1 MVNAILARHPGAMSE
16 RAAPAIPSSDHR
28 AYSRIGLVAIGMV
41 LALLGGFGAKAP
53 LDSAAIAPGRVATES
68 STKPI
73 QHLEG
78 GIVHEILVKESDV
91 VKEGQVLFR
100 LEPTQ
105 ARANSGIVGKQI
117 DADLALE
124 ARLIAERDLTD
135 TLTFPKTLLA
145 RRAFPDTAA
154 AIDDQERRFKE
165 RRATIDNDTK
175 ILRSRLEQITKEVG
189 GLERQRTALRDQIE
203 NIASDIENF
212 TVLLKQGLY
221 TKSKLNALK
230 REQLRLEGQLGSV
243 EGEIAR
249 NKEIVEETN
258 FQIRQAEQKYVNEAA
273 KELPEVRAR
282 LTQGQERL
290 SVAQDVMSRVEVKA
304 PQDGIVQGIKVHAP
318 GAVVRPGDSLA
329 ELVPTGD
336 KLVMA
341 ARVSPLDIDTVAP
354 KQKAEIRFPAFSTR
368 RIPTILGRVETVA
381 ADAMLDEYTKEPYY
395 LARVL
400 VDSSTLP
407 ADVRERLIPGMP
419 ADVLITTGERTLLQY
434 LVGPLSDLFAKSM
447 REQ

>member
-1 MVNAILARHPGAMSE
+1 MANPILTRNPGAI
-16 RAAPAIPSSDHR
+16 IPSSDHR
-28 AYSRIGLVAIGMV
+28 AYAHIGLVAIGIV
-41 LALLGGFGAKAP
+41 FAFFGGFGAKAP
-53 LDSAAIAPGRVATES
+53 LDSAAIAPGQVATES

-78 GIVHEILVKESDV
+78 GIVREILVKEADAV
-91 VKEGQVLFR
+91 RVGQVLFR

-105 ARANSGIVGKQI
+105 ARANSDIVKKQI

-124 ARLIAERDLTD
+124 ARLIAERDLAD
-135 TLTFPKTLLA
+135 TVTLPKALLA
-145 RRAFPDTAA
+145 RRSFPDTAA

-165 RRATIDNDTK
+165 RKTTLDNDTK
-175 ILRSRLEQITKEVG
+175 ILKSRLDQTSQELG
-189 GLERQRTALRDQIE
+189 GLERQRAALRDQID
-203 NIASDIENF
+203 NIASDIESF
-212 TVLLKQGLY
+212 TVLLKKGLY

-230 REQLRLEGQLGSV
+230 REQSRLEGQLGAV
-243 EGEIAR
+243 EGEMAR
-249 NKEIVEETN
+249 NEKIVEEAN
-258 FQIRQAEQKYVNEAA
+258 FQIRQAEQKFVDDAA

-282 LTQGQERL
+282 LTQAQERL
-290 SVAQDVMSRVEVKA
+290 SVAEDVMSRIEVKA
-304 PQDGIVQGIKVHAP
+304 PQNGIVQGIKVHAA

-341 ARVSPLDIDTVAP
+341 ARVSPLDIDNVAP

-368 RIPTILGRVETVA
+368 RIPTILGKVETVA
-381 ADAMLDEYTKEPYY
+381 ADAMLDAHTKEPYY
-395 LARVL
+395 LARVV
-400 VDSSTLP
+400 VDTSTLP
-407 ADVRERLIPGMP
+407 ADVQERLIPGMP

-434 LVGPLSDLFAKSM
+434 LVGPISDLFAKSM

>member
-1 MVNAILARHPGAMSE
+1 MVSAILPRNPGAI
-16 RAAPAIPSSDHR
+16 IPSGDHR
-28 AYSRIGLVAIGMV
+28 AYSHIGLAAIGIV
-41 LALLGGFGAKAP
+41 FAFFGGFGAKAP
-53 LDSAAIAPGRVATES
+53 LDSAAIAPGQVATES

-78 GIVHEILVKESDV
+78 GIVREILVKESDA

-105 ARANSGIVGKQI
+105 ARANSDIVRKQI

-124 ARLIAERDLTD
+124 ARLVAERDLAD
-135 TLTFPKTLLA
+135 TVTLPKALLA
-145 RRAFPDTAA
+145 RRSFPDTAA

-165 RRATIDNDTK
+165 RNTTLDNDTK
-175 ILRSRLEQITKEVG
+175 ILKSRLDQTSQELG
-189 GLERQRTALRDQIE
+189 GLERQQAALRDQIE
-203 NIASDIENF
+203 NIASDIESF
-212 TVLLKQGLY
+212 TVLLKKGLY

-230 REQLRLEGQLGSV
+230 REQSRLEGQLGAI
-243 EGEIAR
+243 EGEMAR
-249 NKEIVEETN
+249 NEKIVEETD
-258 FQIRQAEQKYVNEAA
+258 FQIRQAEQKYVDDAA

-282 LTQGQERL
+282 LTQAQERL
-290 SVAQDVMSRVEVKA
+290 SVAEDVMSRIEVKA
-304 PQDGIVQGIKVHAP
+304 PQNGIVQGIKVHAP

-341 ARVSPLDIDTVAP
+341 ARVSPLDIDNVAP
-354 KQKAEIRFPAFSTR
+354 KQRAEIRFPAFSTR
-368 RIPTILGRVETVA
+368 RIPTILGKVETVA
-381 ADAMLDEYTKEPYY
+381 ADAMLDAYTKEPYY
-395 LARVL
+395 LARVV
-400 VDSSTLP
+400 VDTSTLP
-407 ADVRERLIPGMP
+407 VDVQERLIPGMP

-434 LVGPLSDLFAKSM
+434 LVGPISDLFAKSM

>member
-1 MVNAILARHPGAMSE
+1 MVSATLTRNPGAI
-16 RAAPAIPSSDHR
+16 IPSSDHR
-28 AYSRIGLVAIGMV
+28 AYSQLGLVAIGIV
-41 LALLGGFGAKAP
+41 FAFFGGFGAKAP
-53 LDSAAIAPGRVATES
+53 LDSAAIAPGQVATES
-68 STKPI
+68 STKPV

-78 GIVHEILVKESDV
+78 GIVREILVKESDAV
-91 VKEGQVLFR
+91 SEGQVLFR

-105 ARANSGIVGKQI
+105 ARANSGIVRKQI

-124 ARLIAERDLTD
+124 ARLIAERDLAD
-135 TLTFPKTLLA
+135 TLTFPKALLA
-145 RRAFPDTAA
+145 RRSFPDTAA

-165 RRATIDNDTK
+165 RKTTLDNDTK
-175 ILRSRLEQITKEVG
+175 ILKSRLDQTSQELG
-189 GLERQRTALRDQIE
+189 GLERQRVALRDQIE
-203 NIASDIENF
+203 NIAGDIESF
-212 TVLLKQGLY
+212 TVLLKKGLY

-230 REQLRLEGQLGSV
+230 REQLRLEGQLGAV

-249 NKEIVEETN
+249 NEKIVEETD
-258 FQIRQAEQKYVNEAA
+258 FQIRQAEQKYVDDAA

-282 LTQGQERL
+282 LTQAQERL
-290 SVAQDVMSRVEVKA
+290 SVAEDVMSRIEVKA
-304 PQDGIVQGIKVHAP
+304 PQNGIVQGIKVHAA

-329 ELVPTGD
+329 ELVPIGD

-341 ARVSPLDIDTVAP
+341 ARVSPLDIDNVAP

-368 RIPTILGRVETVA
+368 RIPTILGKVETIA

-395 LARVL
+395 LARVV
-400 VDSSTLP
+400 VDTSTLP
-407 ADVRERLIPGMP
+407 PDVHERLIPGMP

-434 LVGPLSDLFAKSM
+434 LVGPISDLFAKSM